1 MAGERDSVAT
11 EKIPKRIV
19 MGVLHDRAVAYSEHI
34 QNNRSMSA
42 EAISRTAT
50 SSDLSRNPGQV
61 FRAADHGPVTITRR
75 DGEPLTLLPSRMVER
90 EHEAL
95 RLAAH
100 LVAASL
106 APGEESFTTRLLG
119 PFPWLGFLPREQR
132 EVFAGEIVEV
142 ARACAA
148 ISSFDRLFVVL
159 AEWKATA
166 EAVAAG
172 YTPDG
177 ELDWLDE
184 AGAVEDPRG

>member
-1 MAGERDSVAT
+1 
-11 EKIPKRIV
+11 
-19 MGVLHDRAVAYSEHI
+19 MGD
-34 QNNRSMSA
+34 MST

-61 FRAADHGPVTITRR
+61 FRAADQGPVTITRR
-75 DGEPLTLLPSRMVER
+75 DGEPLTLLPSRTIAR

-95 RLAAH
+95 RLASH

-106 APGEESFTTRLLG
+106 APGEESFTSRLLG
-119 PFPWLGFLPREQR
+119 PFPWLGFLPGEQR
-132 EVFAGEIVEV
+132 EAFAAEIVEV

-148 ISSFDRLFVVL
+148 ISSFDRLFIIL

-172 YTPDG
+172 YTHDD

-184 AGAVEDPRG
+184 PATVEDPRG

>member
-1 MAGERDSVAT
+1 MT
-11 EKIPKRIV
+11 
-19 MGVLHDRAVAYSEHI
+19 
-34 QNNRSMSA
+34 A
-42 EAISRTAT
+42 EAISHTAT

-61 FRAADHGPVTITRR
+61 FRAADQGPVTITRR
-75 DGEPLTLLPSRMVER
+75 DGEPLTLLPSRTVER

-95 RLAAH
+95 RLASH

-106 APGEESFTTRLLG
+106 APGEESFTSRLLG
-119 PFPWLGFLPREQR
+119 PFPWLGFLPGEQR
-132 EVFAGEIVEV
+132 EAFAAEIVEV

-148 ISSFDRLFVVL
+148 ISSFDRLFIVL

-172 YTPDG
+172 YTHDD

-184 AGAVEDPRG
+184 PATVEDPRG